1 MRALSRTLAG
11 LVAVAVG
18 CADPTPPAE
27 PGLDASVGGL
37 DARMDIPDGRSSV
50 DAPEPAD
57 APGSADASEDD
68 AATPTDDYAPDDGP
82 EAGEGRVVSVSTPG
96 ELVAAIQSALPG
108 DEITLEDGTYPLE
121 GIVAVTRPGTSGQR
135 IFVRARNPLQATIT
149 VCADIGFRV
158 DAPFWIFEGLVLRS
172 RCTSVSD
179 HAFQVIGGGSDFI
192 LRRCRS
198 EDFFAHVKLNGTG
211 GVWPD
216 RFWAIDNEFRD
227 TVAIPADGPFNVL
240 NIDGGDEHVVRGNR
254 FVDVAVATARHASSI
269 YLKATTRD
277 AIIESNVVVCLKSLS
292 SVGPTRGIWGGD
304 ATGSGGICDGDC
316 ANVRNITRNNL
327 VLNCQGGS
335 GNRFGLGSTN
345 ERDVVYLHNL
355 VHRVTQNFYSG
366 ANPGP
371 VLFRANLLYADF
383 LITGGPG
390 RPILEENNTLGAAGM
405 NALFAD
411 PDAADLTLLAPGS
424 LSRVPRDPRA
434 PHDFCGH
441 ARGPTTEIGPIDYGH
456 PRSADCVAR
465 IRALYD
471 AL

>member
-1 MRALSRTLAG
+1 M
-11 LVAVAVG
+11 
-18 CADPTPPAE
+18 
-27 PGLDASVGGL
+27 
-37 DARMDIPDGRSSV
+37 
-50 DAPEPAD
+50 
-57 APGSADASEDD
+57 
-68 AATPTDDYAPDDGP
+68 
-82 EAGEGRVVSVSTPG
+82 
-96 ELVAAIQSALPG
+96 
-108 DEITLEDGTYPLE
+108 
-121 GIVAVTRPGTSGQR
+121 
-135 IFVRARNPLQATIT
+135 
-149 VCADIGFRV
+149 
-158 DAPFWIFEGLVLRS
+158 
-172 RCTSVSD
+172 
-179 HAFQVIGGGSDFI
+179 
-192 LRRCRS
+192 
-198 EDFFAHVKLNGTG
+198 
-211 GVWPD
+211 
-216 RFWAIDNEFRD
+216 
-227 TVAIPADGPFNVL
+227 
-240 NIDGGDEHVVRGNR
+240 
-254 FVDVAVATARHASSI
+254 
-269 YLKATTRD
+269 
-277 AIIESNVVVCLKSLS
+277 VCLKSLS

-355 VHRVTQNFYSG
+355 VHRVTQNFYNG

-411 PDAADLTLLAPGS
+411 PDAADFTLLTPGS
-424 LSRVPRDPRA
+424 LARVPRDPRA

-441 ARGPTTEIGPIDYGH
+441 ARGPSTEIGPIDYGH